1 MTTFLVILL
10 DSVFIT
16 VCWLGSY
23 FIRSGLN
30 DLFGRDIHPLLLYI
44 YPIPFVVLI
53 WILAAGYHGI
63 YARRRR
69 TAWSDLYQTFQVAF
83 FGMLGVMALS
93 FMVKELDFSRPFV
106 VLSGV
111 FVFLYFFI
119 SRTIIR
125 NINNARY
132 LRGIGLRRVLIV
144 GAGEQG
150 VRAVQRIADSPL
162 AGYQIVGFV
171 DDNEP
176 LQKPVAGFPI
186 LGRLA
191 DLPNLIEA
199 ERIEE
204 VYITLSDIPK
214 EELFALVDNCARP
227 RVRFKIVTDEFGVF
241 TSRVDLE
248 TVQDLPVVELR
259 GNRLGIVG
267 MFTKRVLDIIFSLTF
282 ILIMLPFWFIIA
294 VLIKITSPG
303 PIFFVQDRVGRNGH
317 IFRLYK
323 FRTMQASVKPYELA
337 PQTSDDTR
345 VIPLGRFLRR
355 FSLDET
361 PQLINVLLGQMSL
374 VGPRPEMPF
383 IVAQYEPWQRR
394 RLSVAPGMTGLWQIA
409 GRKNLPLHENIEYDF
424 YYIENQ
430 SLLLDLVILLRT
442 LPAVLF
448 GKGAF

>member
-1 MTTFLVILL
+1 MITFIIVLL
-10 DSVFIT
+10 DSIFIT
-16 VCWLGSY
+16 ICWLGSY
-23 FIRSGLN
+23 FIRAGLN

-44 YPIPFVVLI
+44 YPIPFVVFI
-53 WILAAGYHGI
+53 WILAAGYHGA
-63 YARRRR
+63 YAHRRR
-69 TAWSDLYQTFQVAF
+69 TAWTDLYQTFQVAF

-119 SRTIIR
+119 SRIIIR
-125 NINNARY
+125 NITYARF

-150 VRAVQRIADSPL
+150 VRAVQKIADSPL

-171 DDNEP
+171 DDSEP
-176 LQKPVAGFPI
+176 LEKPVAGFPI
-186 LGRLA
+186 LGRLS
-191 DLPNLIEA
+191 DLPHLIES

-214 EELFALVDNCARP
+214 EKLFAMVDSCARP
-227 RVRFKIVTDEFGVF
+227 HVHFKIVTDEFGVF

-248 TVQDLPVVELR
+248 TVQDLPVVELK
-259 GNRLGIVG
+259 GNRMG
-267 MFTKRVLDIIFSLTF
+267 MAGMLIKRMLDIVLSLVF
-282 ILIMLPFWFIIA
+282 IIIMLPFWLIIFL
-294 VLIKITSPG
+294 LILITSSG
-303 PIFFVQDRVGRNGH
+303 PVFFVQDRVGKDGC
-317 IFRLYK
+317 IFRLLK
-323 FRTMQASVKPYELA
+323 FRTMHSTVKPYDLA
-337 PQTSDDTR
+337 PQTPQDDR
-345 VIPLGRFLRR
+345 IIPFGRFLRR
-355 FSLDET
+355 FSLDES

-409 GRKNLPLHENIEYDF
+409 GRKNKPLHENIEYDF

-430 SLLLDLVILLRT
+430 SLLLDLVILIRT

>member
-1 MTTFLVILL
+1 MITFLIILL
-10 DSVFIT
+10 DSLFIT
-16 VCWLGSY
+16 ICWLGSY

-63 YARRRR
+63 YTRRRR

-111 FVFLYFFI
+111 FVFLYFFV
-119 SRTIIR
+119 SRNIIR
-125 NINNARY
+125 NITYTRF
-132 LRGIGLRRVLIV
+132 LRGVGLRRVLIV

-186 LGRLA
+186 LGRLS
-191 DLPNLIEA
+191 DLPNLIEL

-214 EELFALVDNCARP
+214 EELFALVDSCARP
-227 RVRFKIVTDEFGVF
+227 RVHFKIVTDEFGVF

-248 TVQDLPVVELR
+248 SVQDLPVVELR
-259 GNRLGIVG
+259 GNRMGIAG
-267 MFTKRVLDIIFSLTF
+267 MFTKRVLDVIFSLIF
-282 ILIMLPFWFIIA
+282 MIIMLPFWFIIA
-294 VLIKITSPG
+294 AFIKITSPG
-303 PIFFVQDRVGRNGH
+303 PIFFVQDRVGKNGR

-323 FRTMQASVKPYELA
+323 FRTMQPQVKPYEHA
-337 PQTSDDTR
+337 PQTPGDAR
-345 VIPLGRFLRR
+345 VIPIGRFLRR

-409 GRKNLPLHENIEYDF
+409 GRKNKPLHENIEYDF

-442 LPAVLF
+442 IPAVLF
-448 GKGAF
+448 GTGAF

>member
-1 MTTFLVILL
+1 MRTFFIVLL
-10 DSVFIT
+10 DAICVTI
-16 VCWLGSY
+16 CWLGSY
-23 FIRSGLN
+23 FIRAGLN

-44 YPIPFVVLI
+44 YPIPFVVFI
-53 WILAAGYHGI
+53 WVLAAGYHGA
-63 YARRRR
+63 YASRRR
-69 TAWSDLYQTFQVAF
+69 TAWTDLYQTFQVAF

-106 VLSGV
+106 VLSGI

-119 SRTIIR
+119 SRSIIR
-125 NINNARY
+125 NITYARF
-132 LRGIGLRRVLIV
+132 LRGVGLRRVLIV

-150 VRAVQRIADSPL
+150 VRAVQKIADSPL

-176 LQKPVAGFPI
+176 LEKPVAGFPI
-186 LGRLA
+186 LGRLS
-191 DLPNLIEA
+191 DLPSLIES

-214 EELFALVDNCARP
+214 EKLFALVDSCARP
-227 RVRFKIVTDEFGVF
+227 HVHFKIVTDEFGVF

-248 TVQDLPVVELR
+248 TVQDLPVVELK
-259 GNRLGIVG
+259 GNRMGIAG
-267 MFTKRVLDIIFSLTF
+267 MFTKRVLDIILSLLF
-282 ILIMLPFWFIIA
+282 ITIMLPFWLII
-294 VLIKITSPG
+294 VLVILITSPG
-303 PIFFVQDRVGRNGH
+303 PVFFVQDRVGRDGCT
-317 IFRLYK
+317 FRLLK
-323 FRTMQASVKPYELA
+323 FRTMHSTVKPYDLA
-337 PQTSDDTR
+337 PQTPQDAR
-345 VIPLGRFLRR
+345 IIPFGRFLRR
-355 FSLDET
+355 FSLDES

-409 GRKNLPLHENIEYDF
+409 GRKNKPLHENIEYDF

-430 SLLLDLVILLRT
+430 SLLLDLVILIRT